1 MTQKID
7 LRKYYRTL
15 RKQISSERREAAAKL
30 LLIYLL
36 NKNFSHILSFASCGT
51 ELDLALVNQYYASQG
66 CLLLPK
72 IDGYQLEIYQ
82 VQDIGFDLVSSS
94 AGPPEPNDA
103 TCLKVDI
110 SCIDLIL
117 VPGLVF
123 DLNGYRLGYGKGHYD
138 RLLARMPHVHT
149 IGVGFAE
156 QRYTAL
162 LPRDPWDIPI
172 CELLLV

>member
-1 MTQKID
+1 LTQKID

-51 ELDLALVNQYYASQG
+51 ELDLVLVNQYYASQG

-94 AGPPEPNDA
+94 AGHHR
-103 TCLKVDI
+103 
-110 SCIDLIL
+110 SQMMQL
-117 VPGLVF
+117 V
-123 DLNGYRLGYGKGHYD
+123 
-138 RLLARMPHVHT
+138 
-149 IGVGFAE
+149 
-156 QRYTAL
+156 
-162 LPRDPWDIPI
+162 
-172 CELLLV
+172 